1 MRHRLP
7 IALLASCLM
16 IAAAHVHAQ
25 GLRLNRSPESPAVRE
40 AASAPVAV
48 EGDYIVALV
57 NTDPVTN
64 NEVRSR
70 LARLEAQS
78 QAGGRLPP
86 RQELIQ
92 MVLDRLISEKAL
104 LSHANETGVKV
115 DDASVDQAEQTLA
128 RQNQISLDELRR
140 RVAADGVSVN
150 QFRTELRNQ
159 IILARVRE
167 RDLEPRVRV
176 TDLEADQFILQQ
188 QRLAA
193 LAPPE
198 INLAHILVSVPEGLG
213 EADLKSRQAIA
224 EKLADRA
231 RGGADFGQLAQQ
243 NSQAPDRV
251 KGGELGLRSADRYPP
266 LFVEA
271 TQALPVG
278 GISDVVR
285 SGAGFHVLKVLDR
298 RQPGLP
304 AKTVTQ
310 NHARHILLLIGPK
323 MSEAAAREQLL
334 DLRRRVLQGNSD
346 FAALARQFSQDG
358 TARKGGD
365 LGWTNPGVFV
375 PEFEEVLNSLAPGE
389 IAQPL
394 VSRFGMHLIQLLE
407 RRQSE
412 LNQAEQ
418 RDLVR
423 GQLREKKM
431 DEAYDNWVQEIR
443 GRAYIEMRDPPQ

>member
-1 MRHRLP
+1 MRHRFSR
-7 IALLASCLM
+7 ALLAAGLLL
-16 IAAAHVHAQ
+16 AAVGVSAQ
-25 GLRLNRSPESPAVRE
+25 GLRLSRSADTPAARESASPPA
-40 AASAPVAV
+40 AI

-57 NTDPVTN
+57 NADPVTN
-64 NEVRSR
+64 NEVRAR
-70 LARLEAQS
+70 VARLEAQG

-86 RQELIQ
+86 RPELIK
-92 MVLDRLISEKAL
+92 MVLDRLIAEKAL
-104 LSHANETGVKV
+104 LSHASETGLKV
-115 DDASVDQAEQTLA
+115 DDASVDQAELALA
-128 RQNQISLDELRR
+128 RQNQISRDELRR
-140 RVAADGVSVN
+140 RVAADGVSPN

-159 IILARVRE
+159 IILSRVRE

-176 TDLEADQFILQQ
+176 TDLEADQFLLQQ
-188 QRLAA
+188 QRIAA
-193 LAPPE
+193 LMPPE
-198 INLAHILVSVPEGLG
+198 INLAHILISVPEGLG
-213 EADLKSRQAIA
+213 EAELKNRQLVA

-231 RGGADFGQLAQQ
+231 RSGADFGELAREH
-243 NSQAPDRV
+243 SQAPDRAN
-251 KGGELGLRSADRYPP
+251 GGELGLRSSERYPP

-271 TQALPVG
+271 TQALAVG
-278 GISDVVR
+278 GISAVVR

-310 NHARHILLLIGPK
+310 NHARHILLLITPK
-323 MSEAAAREQLL
+323 LSESAAREQLL

-375 PEFEEVLNSLAPGE
+375 PEFEEVLNALAPGE

-394 VSRFGMHLIQLLE
+394 MSRFGMHLIQLLE
-407 RRQSE
+407 RRQAE
-412 LNQAEQ
+412 LSQAEQ
-418 RDLVR
+418 RDMVR